1 MCRYAFRSYK
11 SHFACF
17 KCQKTFKRRHTYDI
31 TDNDKHVYVEAKCP
45 QCTTLMAD
53 MGLDFEAPKKTETK
67 KWEHIKLLYKFGITF
82 HSCGCQ
88 GPGYIPNN
96 KEQLVEYYQGLL
108 DGYQTELVFWRKRKE
123 PKNISEIDKEKNKN
137 FDHIIKVPFVQNEKN
152 GPVKNIDAIN
162 FWIERV
168 QLINKKLKDLNA
180 EV

>member
-1 MCRYAFRSYK
+1 
-11 SHFACF
+11 
-17 KCQKTFKRRHTYDI
+17 
-31 TDNDKHVYVEAKCP
+31 
-45 QCTTLMAD
+45 
-53 MGLDFEAPKKTETK
+53 
-67 KWEHIKLLYKFGITF
+67 
-82 HSCGCQ
+82 
-88 GPGYIPNN
+88 
-96 KEQLVEYYQGLL
+96 VEYYQGLL